1 MVSIQTGLEQAGTQ
15 PIANPQT
22 TAGLQPSPSVMLQ
35 GHCDILVLLFAFFP
49 LRLKP
54 LYGGS
59 PLLRTA
65 ILGML
70 LCL

>member
-15 PIANPQT
+15 PIADPQT
-22 TAGLQPSPSVMLQ
+22 VAGLHKSQSAMLWD
-35 GHCDILVLLFAFFP
+35 HCTLVVFLFAFFP